1 MDKKA
6 NNGCWGVGGIRDWS
20 EGIGGGGGHFLRRD
34 QVLVRVGF
42 VKILSNMEGDPLVL
56 NNPETLISVVLNV
69 VIPIKNSKPRTQD
82 F

>member
-1 MDKKA
+1 M
-6 NNGCWGVGGIRDWS
+6 
-20 EGIGGGGGHFLRRD
+20 EGGHFLRRD

-56 NNPETLISVVLNV
+56 NNPGTLISVVLNV
-69 VIPIKNSKPRTQD
+69 VIPIKNSKPRTQH